1 MGKEASGTQFVILA
15 GKLGS
20 GKTSLVEALLGASEL
35 ASTTGVIVN
44 EIGAINIDGAVL
56 SESARGV
63 AMATLSNGCVC
74 CSLTNDLVTTVE
86 ELVASRAQKAL
97 PPFERI
103 ILECSGLSR
112 PGQVMGS
119 LAQLSQLGLRV
130 QIVSTYD
137 CSRPPLSDDDSD
149 DAIAQLTAA
158 HNIVLTKIDLVS
170 PERRAQAVEQVK
182 AINPLANVINEF
194 SLAVRARMAFRDTD
208 SPLTALVA
216 ATVTE
221 PSRPRA
227 LLHPRIRVFRARF
240 VNTPEWEQVLDW
252 FENVAGAMGERLL
265 RTKSIVAGPMGSDR
279 VLVQSVGSTFAA
291 PRRLASSDIPEM
303 SAVFIVRDCAMT
315 ELEEV
320 PTECHVRW
328 TLLQN

>member
-1 MGKEASGTQFVILA
+1 MSKEASGTRFVILA

-20 GKTSLVEALLGASEL
+20 GKTSLVEALLDASDL

-56 SESARGV
+56 SQSARGV

-86 ELVASRAQKAL
+86 ELVASRAQEAL

-137 CSRPPLSDDDSD
+137 CSRSPLGDDESD

-158 HNIVLTKIDLVS
+158 HSIVLTKVDLVS
-170 PERRAQAVEQVK
+170 PTRRAQAVEQVN
-182 AINPLANVINEF
+182 AINPLARVVNEF
-194 SLAVRARMAFRDTD
+194 SSTVRARMAFRDAD
-208 SPLTALVA
+208 PQS
-216 ATVTE
+216 VTIVPPVIGE
-221 PSRPRA
+221 PGQPRA

-240 VNTPEWEQVLDW
+240 VNIPEWEQVLDW
-252 FENVAGAMGERLL
+252 FENIAGATGDRLL
-265 RTKSIVAGPMGSDR
+265 RMKAIVAGPMGSDR
-279 VLVQSVGSTFAA
+279 VLIQSVGSTFAA
-291 PRRLASSDIPEM
+291 PRRLASSDIHDM
-303 SAVFIVRDCAMT
+303 SAVFIVRDCAMA

-320 PTECHVRW
+320 PTECDVRW
-328 TLLQN
+328 TSLQN